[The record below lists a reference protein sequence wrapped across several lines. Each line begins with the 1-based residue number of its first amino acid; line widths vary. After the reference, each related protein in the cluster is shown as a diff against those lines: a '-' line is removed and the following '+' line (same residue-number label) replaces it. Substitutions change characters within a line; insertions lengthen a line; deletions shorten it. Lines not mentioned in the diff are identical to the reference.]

1 MAAAS
6 ITPRTWAVQRSLTLL
21 RVFLVASAAILL
33 AGAVILSSVLSSR
46 LKGQVIDDARSSLA
60 QYVDGVLHPQL
71 VQHGAVAVHPQLS
84 RQLVDE
90 LRRRPEI
97 VTVKVWRSNGVLA
110 WTNRARRRIGQR
122 FEIDGSLGAALRKN
136 ESVAQIEVPD
146 REENA
151 VERSLG
157 FGRLLEVY
165 APIEDASNHRAI
177 GAYEIYADPKR
188 SEHLITANKHAI
200 WAAVTMVFLLLYLAL
215 ALLVRTASRTLR
227 RQAAS
232 LAARSAELSEAY
244 AVLEQDALEA
254 VATLNATVD
263 ARDPYTAGH
272 SQRVQEIALS
282 VARELG
288 IEGREL
294 DAIGHA
300 GLFHDIGKL
309 GVPDAILTKPA
320 KLTEQEYELMKQHP
334 ADGAKIVAKFGRLR
348 DAVPLI
354 HHHHERWDGQGYP
367 HGLAADSIPLG
378 AAIVGLA
385 DAWDAMIRPPISSRP
400 GSGRGR
406 SGASEAPRHPV
417 RTGGRG
423 RVLSRL
429 RATWSDRPRPRAHDA
444 TASRRDSN
452 RLTSLGDEIPHQ
464 GDSNSVGMADA
475 GGAAIGRVQRRA
487 VRSAAR
493 G

>member
-1 MAAAS
+1 MKGPPVTADSLSGVAAAS
-6 ITPRTWAVQRSLTLL
+6 IPQRTWALQRSLTLL

-46 LKGQVIDDARSSLA
+46 LKGQVIDDARSSLT
-60 QYVDGVLHPQL
+60 QYVDGVLRPKL
-71 VQHGAVAVHPQLS
+71 VQRDRVAVHPQLS

-110 WTNRARRRIGQR
+110 WTNRARRRIGHR

-136 ESVAQIEVPD
+136 ESVAEIEVPD

-151 VERSLG
+151 VERNLG

-165 APIEDASNHRAI
+165 APIGDSSNRRAI

-200 WAAVTMVFLLLYLAL
+200 WVAVTLVFLALYVAL
-215 ALLVRTASRTLR
+215 ALLVRTASRMLR
-227 RQAAS
+227 RQATS
-232 LAARSAELSEAY
+232 LAARTAELSEAY

-254 VATLNATVD
+254 VETLNATVD

-272 SQRVQEIALS
+272 SHRVQEIAVS
-282 VARELG
+282 IARELG
-288 IEGREL
+288 ITGREL
-294 DAIGHA
+294 DAISHA

-320 KLTEQEYELMKQHP
+320 ALTDAEYAQMKCHP
-334 ADGAKIVAKFGRLR
+334 ADGADIVAKFGRLR
-348 DAVPLI
+348 HAVPLI
-354 HHHHERWDGQGYP
+354 RHHHERWDGRGYP
-367 HGLAADSIPLG
+367 DRLAADSIPLG

-385 DAWDAMIRPPISSRP
+385 DAWDAMTTDRPYHRALDPAEAEDELRTHRGTQFSPAVVDAFFRVLERSRPPEGSR
-400 GSGRGR
+400 
-406 SGASEAPRHPV
+406 
-417 RTGGRG
+417 T
-423 RVLSRL
+423 
-429 RATWSDRPRPRAHDA
+429 RPRTRARVA
-444 TASRRDSN
+444 AS
-452 RLTSLGDEIPHQ
+452 T
-464 GDSNSVGMADA
+464 
-475 GGAAIGRVQRRA
+475 
-487 VRSAAR
+487 
-493 G
+493 

>member
-1 MAAAS
+1 VKEEHVAADSFSGVAAAS
-6 ITPRTWAVQRSLTLL
+6 TPQRTWALQRSLTLL

-46 LKGQVIDDARSSLA
+46 LKGQVIDDARSSLT
-60 QYVDGVLHPQL
+60 QYVDGVLRRQL
-71 VQHGAVAVHPQLS
+71 VERNAVDVHPQLS
-84 RQLVDE
+84 RLLIDE

-110 WTNRARRRIGQR
+110 WTNRARGRIGHR
-122 FEIDGSLGAALRKN
+122 FEIDGNLGTALRKN
-136 ESVAQIEVPD
+136 ESVAEIEVPD

-165 APIEDASNHRAI
+165 APIENASNRRAI

-200 WAAVTMVFLLLYLAL
+200 WAAVTLVFLALYAAL
-215 ALLVRTASRTLR
+215 AVLVRTASRTLR
-227 RQAAS
+227 RQATS
-232 LAARSAELSEAY
+232 LAARTAELSEAY

-254 VATLNATVD
+254 VETLNATVD

-272 SQRVQEIALS
+272 SQRVQEIALA

-288 IEGREL
+288 IEGWEL
-294 DAIGHA
+294 DAIRYA

-320 KLTEQEYELMKQHP
+320 KLTTQEYELMKQHP
-334 ADGAKIVAKFGRLR
+334 ADGARIVAKFGRLR

-354 HHHHERWDGQGYP
+354 RHHHERWDGQGYP
-367 HGLAADSIPLG
+367 DRLASDLIPIG

-385 DAWDAMIRPPISSRP
+385 DAWDAMTTDRPYHRALDASEAEAELRRH
-400 GSGRGR
+400 RGTQFAPAVVDAFFRVFER
-406 SGASEAPRHPV
+406 SGAVERDPV
-417 RTGGRG
+417 QTTETLRVVTRT
-423 RVLSRL
+423 
-429 RATWSDRPRPRAHDA
+429 A
-444 TASRRDSN
+444 
-452 RLTSLGDEIPHQ
+452 
-464 GDSNSVGMADA
+464 
-475 GGAAIGRVQRRA
+475 
-487 VRSAAR
+487 
-493 G
+493 